1 MLAQT
6 GWRGGGVVLDGGKLG
21 KVGVEMKDGEGQLF
35 LASVG
40 SVLEG
45 YDGVCRAMGD
55 GFGRRVV
62 V

>member
-35 LASVG
+35 LASVC
-40 SVLEG
+40 E
-45 YDGVCRAMGD
+45 DRFD
-55 GFGRRVV
+55 RERVGGI
-62 V
+62 